1 MRNKHTEQLR
11 TIVYGAAIGDALGLP
26 FVFLQRDSFACETI
40 TTSSLHNVIQGT
52 FSDDTSMLLA
62 TCDSIKQ
69 TSRIDINDM
78 QNRFC
83 DWLFNGTYTADGI
96 AFDVGNTVASALHR
110 GYGCDHEYTNGNGSL
125 MRIVPLAVTN
135 ATDEEIRQV
144 SAITHAHW
152 ISMES
157 CVIFVHI
164 LRDILNGKPLENAI
178 INNAP
183 WNRKTDNIQTPNAQ
197 TFNAQSTM
205 MQLHSKKLPA
215 PTATE
220 IHERF
225 AFLHNIDT
233 LSREEIGSSGY
244 VLETLSAALWC
255 TLHTTN
261 YKDCVISAVNLGDDT
276 DTTACVAGALAAALY
291 GFESIPT
298 EWIEIL
304 RGKEII
310 ENCLF

>member
-1 MRNKHTEQLR
+1 MYIQTGGSMRNKYTEQLR
-11 TIVYGAAIGDALGLP
+11 TIIYGAAVGDALGVP
-26 FVFLQRDSFACETI
+26 FEFLQRDSFTCDSM
-40 TTSSLHNVIQGT
+40 TTGGVHNVARGI

-69 TSRIDINDM
+69 TSTINPDDM
-78 QNRFC
+78 RNRFC
-83 DWLFNGTYTADGI
+83 DWLFKGTYTADGA
-96 AFDVGNTVASALHR
+96 AFDVGNTTASALHR

-125 MRIVPLAVTN
+125 MRIAPLAITN

-152 ISMES
+152 ISMEA

-164 LRDILNGKPLENAI
+164 LRSVLSRNSLKDAI
-178 INNAP
+178 T
-183 WNRKTDNIQTPNAQ
+183 KE
-197 TFNAQSTM
+197 
-205 MQLHSKKLPA
+205 LPA
-215 PTATE
+215 PTTAE
-220 IHERF
+220 IYERF
-225 AFLHNIDT
+225 AFLYNVDT

-244 VLETLSAALWC
+244 VLETLAAALWC
-255 TLHTTN
+255 ALHTTN
-261 YKDCVISAVNLGDDT
+261 YKDCVISAVNLGDDS
-276 DTTACVAGALAAALY
+276 DTTACVAGALAGALY

-298 EWIEIL
+298 EWIEVL

>member
-1 MRNKHTEQLR
+1 MSNKHTEQLR

-26 FVFLQRDSFACETI
+26 FVFLQRDSFTCETM
-40 TTSSLHNVIQGT
+40 TTSNLHNVIQGT

-69 TSRIDINDM
+69 TNRIDINDM

-110 GYGCDHEYTNGNGSL
+110 GYGCSHEYTNGNGSL
-125 MRIVPLAVTN
+125 MRIAPLAVTN

-152 ISMES
+152 ASMES

-164 LRDILNGKPLENAI
+164 LRDVLNGKPLENAI
-178 INNAP
+178 INNTP
-183 WNRKTDNIQTPNAQ
+183 WNRKTNDIQTPNTQA
-197 TFNAQSTM
+197 FNTQSAM
-205 MQLHSKKLPA
+205 MQLHDKKL
-215 PTATE
+215 TTQTTTE
-220 IHERF
+220 MHERF
-225 AFLHNIDT
+225 AFLRNIDT

-244 VLETLSAALWC
+244 VLETLLAALWC
-255 TLHTTN
+255 ALHTTN

-291 GFESIPT
+291 GFEDIPA